1 MRLKRGLA
9 GATALALVLVLAAC
23 GGGGGEKPSGIKMP
37 QSSSDLE
44 GQPYQDVVSGLQ
56 DAGFNNVEA
65 VALEDLITGWINE
78 EDSVDEVDADGNT
91 DFTTDDY
98 FEPDVKIVVTYHS
111 FPEDEEED
119 PSAEP
124 SVPAAGGTITTDNNA
139 EFAAILASTDYCSDE
154 IAAFADSHSIDTI
167 EFDGNIGA
175 MNNHD
180 GSSTRYDI
188 LIGAGDFDPN
198 SQPGPAFQ
206 FRDVNITSDLALTGD
221 NIPDTIGVGQNLH
234 ITAVVMEF
242 EEDTCL
248 FELAPVETRVR

>member
-9 GATALALVLVLAAC
+9 SATALALVLALAAC
-23 GGGGGEKPSGIKMP
+23 GGSGEKPSGINMP

-44 GQPYQDVVSGLQ
+44 GQPYQDVVRNLE
-56 DAGFNNVEA
+56 DAGFSNVEA

-78 EDSVDEVDADGNT
+78 EDSVDEVDADGIK

-111 FPEDEEED
+111 FPEDKEED

-124 SVPAAGGTITTDNNA
+124 SAPAAGSTISADNNA
-139 EFAAILASTDYCSDE
+139 EFDAILASSDYCSSE
-154 IAAFADSHSIDTI
+154 IAAFADSHSIATI

-180 GSSTRYDI
+180 GASTRYDI

-242 EEDTCL
+242 DVDTCL